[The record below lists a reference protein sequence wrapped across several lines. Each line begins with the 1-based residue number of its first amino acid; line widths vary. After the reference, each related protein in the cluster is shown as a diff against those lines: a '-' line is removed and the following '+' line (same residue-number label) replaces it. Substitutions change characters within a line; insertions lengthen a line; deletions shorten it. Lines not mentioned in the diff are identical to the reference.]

1 MENSEIE
8 IPTTNGEFIIR
19 TTEGKRK
26 TLTQPINLQWSM
38 LGKVFF
44 IGTPLFL
51 FSLLGLMV
59 YFSPLDS
66 HFFQLPV
73 SLMIVEPT
81 TCLILV
87 EAIAV
92 LGLTGYLLFVWLFR
106 VPAEDCVAWM
116 IKKADEKD

>member
-1 MENSEIE
+1 
-8 IPTTNGEFIIR
+8 
-19 TTEGKRK
+19 
-26 TLTQPINLQWSM
+26 
-38 LGKVFF
+38 
-44 IGTPLFL
+44 
-51 FSLLGLMV
+51 
-59 YFSPLDS
+59 
-66 HFFQLPV
+66 
-73 SLMIVEPT
+73 MIVEPT